1 MYVFVALALA
11 AAASPAPTPPVP
23 AGGAALRARLDA
35 GLALHP
41 AGAPRL
47 VWASAQLRGARYA
60 PSPLG
65 EGAGLDPDPRF
76 RLDRFDCTTL
86 VETALALSAS
96 TSVDSAAAALDGIR
110 YAGAPDFTT
119 RRHYVESQWLPGLV
133 AAGWLRDATADVGGD
148 ATVEIAVSHL
158 RSDWETAARSGRL
171 VPGLDPAALPEG
183 VARLSVV
190 PLARVLAVA
199 DRIPDGSVVLV
210 AREPRAGRPWSVVHM
225 GIVVA
230 GPGGRRTVR
239 HASADAGH
247 VVDEPLERFVGRY
260 ARQRRWPVAG
270 LAFLEP
276 RVPDVR

>member
-1 MYVFVALALA
+1 MNAALALA
-11 AAASPAPTPPVP
+11 LAVSASPAGTAHAPD
-23 AGGAALRARLDA
+23 GEAALGARLDG

-60 PSPLG
+60 ASPLG
-65 EGAGLDPDPRF
+65 EGAGFDPDPRF

-96 TSVDSAAAALDGIR
+96 TDVAWARAVLDGIR
-110 YAGAPDFTT
+110 YAGPAAFST
-119 RRHYVESQWLPGLV
+119 RRHYVESQWLPDLV
-133 AAGWLRDATADVGGD
+133 AAGWLRDATAEVGGE

-158 RSDWETAARSGRL
+158 RADWEAAARSGRL
-171 VPGLDPAALPEG
+171 VPGLDPSALPVG

-190 PLARVLAVA
+190 PLPRVLSAA
-199 DRIPDGSVVLV
+199 GRIPDGAIVLV

-230 GPGGRRTVR
+230 APGGKRVVR
-239 HASADAGH
+239 HASADAGR

-276 RVPDVR
+276 RLPD